1 MNPSTRSLYAEPA
14 PAPPAGSACTLLP
27 MAPDPGSTTEAL
39 YERLED
45 AGCPLAPPVR
55 DRIRFEGLLADL
67 SANFVNVPAD
77 QVDAQILAGLRHIVE
92 FLGIDRSGFGQLVP
106 GENSIAITHS
116 YQVDGVP
123 PTPKVILEAQFPVY
137 ARKVHEGVPFR
148 LPDDI
153 QDIEEAAAEREYL
166 SRSGLK
172 SHLTIPLKVTGAV
185 VGGIGFASFRARLE
199 WPGELVRRLRL
210 VGDIFTNA
218 LARKQADEALRALA
232 SKLLTAQE
240 EERRRVAREM
250 HDDWTQ
256 RLAVLGLE
264 VARLEKAVDDPA
276 VAAPLLRTIQERLLA
291 LSGDVHDLSRQLHPA
306 ILDDLGLVEAL
317 RSECA
322 AFTRRERIAVDYRAD
337 AVPHAVAPDVA
348 LCVYRVAQEALRN
361 LAKHAAVSRCRVTLT
376 AAAESL
382 ELTVRDEG
390 VGFDPAAVRHEAGI
404 GLASM
409 EERVR
414 LVRARLTVT
423 SAPGQGTTVAV
434 RAPLEDA
441 NP

>member
-1 MNPSTRSLYAEPA
+1 
-14 PAPPAGSACTLLP
+14 
-27 MAPDPGSTTEAL
+27 L

-55 DRIRFEGLLADL
+55 DRIRFETLLANL
-67 SANFVNVPAD
+67 SATFVNVPAD
-77 QVDAQILAGLRHIVE
+77 QVDAQILVGLRQIVE

-123 PTPKVILEAQFPVY
+123 PTPKVLLESHFPVY
-137 ARKVHEGVPFR
+137 ARKIREGVPFQ

-153 QDIEEAAAEREYL
+153 QDIEEATAEREYL
-166 SRSGLK
+166 LQSGLR
-172 SHLTIPLKVTGAV
+172 SQLTIPLKVTGAV
-185 VGGIGFASFRARLE
+185 VGGIGFASFRARVE
-199 WPGELVRRLRL
+199 WPDELVRRLRL

-264 VARLEKAVDDPA
+264 IARLEKSVDDPA
-276 VAAPLLRTIQERLLA
+276 VAALLLRAIQERLLA
-291 LSGDVHDLSRQLHPA
+291 LSGDMHDLSRQLHPA

-317 RSECA
+317 RSEFA
-322 AFTRRERIAVDYRAD
+322 AFTRREGIAVDYRAD
-337 AVPHAVAPDVA
+337 AVPQAVAPDVA

-376 AAAESL
+376 AAADGL

-390 VGFDPAAVRHEAGI
+390 AGFDPAAVRHETGI

-409 EERVR
+409 EERAR
-414 LVRARLTVT
+414 LVRARLAVT

-434 RAPLEDA
+434 RAPLEGA